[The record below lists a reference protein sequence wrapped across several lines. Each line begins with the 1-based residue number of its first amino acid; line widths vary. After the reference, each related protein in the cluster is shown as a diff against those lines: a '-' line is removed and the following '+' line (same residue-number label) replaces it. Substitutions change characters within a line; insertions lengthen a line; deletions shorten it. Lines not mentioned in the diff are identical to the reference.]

1 MASGCRPSPLVVE
14 SAFPVAALLAAP
26 AARVSGSAAFLAAPA
41 AFFGVLARVGRA
53 ALFFAADFFA
63 ADFFAADF
71 RAAVEDPPEALFD
84 VVGDFFLGA
93 MKCRYPPVAWL

>member
-1 MASGCRPSPLVVE
+1 MASGCRPSALVAE
-14 SAFPVAALLAAP
+14 SAFAVAALLAAP

-63 ADFFAADF
+63 ADF